1 MQRCGCGVETAEVE
15 GPTHAYVLSTAGCWE
30 AYGRLLAREYEDQ
43 ARWRTHRMTVDAY
56 SLQHSGVDGPQ
67 ARNSVGV
74 HLSRLGLTVGRGWP
88 LERANEAMLKI
99 TAKKFA
105 YPWLTPPV
113 TQASMTVM
121 DVLAAETA
129 EDHMARVEKWARA
142 VWEAWGEHH
151 AVVEEWLQ
159 GIR

>member
-1 MQRCGCGVETAEVE
+1 MQRCGCGVETEEVE

-30 AYGRLLAREYEDQ
+30 AYGRLLAREYEDH
-43 ARWRTHRMTVDAY
+43 ARWRTHRVTVDAY
-56 SLQHSGVDGPQ
+56 ALQHPGVDGPQ

-74 HLSRLGLTVGRGWP
+74 HFSRLGLTVGRGWP
-88 LERANEAMLKI
+88 LERANEAMLQI

-113 TQASMTVM
+113 ALVGMTVL
-121 DVLAAETA
+121 DVLTAETA
-129 EDHMARVEKWARA
+129 EEHMAMVEAWGRA
-142 VWEAWGEHH
+142 VWASWGEHH
-151 AVVEEWLQ
+151 AVVEEWLR